1 MQRSYTVNI
10 PEEFYGKEVI
20 VEVKDNEIQTT
31 DSSRLNKL
39 KKIRSAFEGHRVDL
53 SNNKFDREEANNY
66 DE

>member
-1 MQRSYTVNI
+1 MYSTTFIPTKDKHTVNI

-39 KKIRSAFEGHRVDL
+39 KKNQKCF
-53 SNNKFDREEANNY
+53 
-66 DE
+66 